1 MGYAPRPIT
10 TIGLVSAV
18 PAGTPITGR
27 PSRKSVHGAE
37 ETGMGLAAI
46 VTVLADTAD
55 SIRSFVG
62 AFIFVYVLLILAY
75 ILTSWIRLPYSP
87 WLNRI
92 QRFLYDVCEPY
103 LRIFRRFVPAIGPL
117 DLSPM
122 VGVIVL
128 LLIQSLVDSVLA
140 RL

>member
-1 MGYAPRPIT
+1 
-10 TIGLVSAV
+10 
-18 PAGTPITGR
+18 
-27 PSRKSVHGAE
+27 
-37 ETGMGLAAI
+37 MGLAAT
-46 VTVLADTAD
+46 VSVLADSVDA
-55 SIRSFVG
+55 IRSFVDV
-62 AFIFVYVLLILAY
+62 FIFVYVLLILAY

-103 LRIFRRFVPAIGPL
+103 LRLFRRVVPTIGPL

-128 LLIQSLVDSVLA
+128 LIVQSLLDSLLA
-140 RL
+140 GL